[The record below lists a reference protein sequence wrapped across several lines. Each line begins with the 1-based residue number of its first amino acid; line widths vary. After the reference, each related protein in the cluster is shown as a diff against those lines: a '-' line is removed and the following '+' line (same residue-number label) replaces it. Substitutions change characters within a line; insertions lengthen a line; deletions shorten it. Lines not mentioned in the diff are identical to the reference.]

1 MPGHSS
7 TSLFSLSYYTSAIRR
22 FINWSLRAGV
32 SFARVSACEDDH
44 DPNVPSMTDNSEFV
58 CVACGVNGQYWQ
70 FEDAVSGDTICLAC
84 GTINDTSGQ
93 FFTNAPRLPDNLD
106 SSPDPDC
113 VLAEAETGIVSP
125 VMLKTVTDADK
136 INHGCTFRMFDQP
149 FDIMAK
155 KCDLMEGLANRR
167 SLIAMRA
174 ACERV
179 GATCPEFT
187 LTHNPG
193 VQAVAAYVVATHPP
207 GIDRG
212 RTRLLKEPQEAT
224 GLPGTCAT
232 LGVTVSSVARC
243 VRTYG
248 DRLHDAMKD
257 ARRMRILP
265 EFTTPVK
272 KCRLRP
278 KRRTIGKHIISKSR
292 Q

>member
-7 TSLFSLSYYTSAIRR
+7 TSLFNLSSVIKQI
-22 FINWSLRAGV
+22 INWSLRAGG
-32 SFARVSACEDDH
+32 SFARVPACEDDH
-44 DPNVPSMTDNSEFV
+44 DSNLPSMTDNSEFV

-70 FEDAVSGDTICLAC
+70 FEDVVSGDTICLAC

-93 FFTNAPRLPDNLD
+93 FFSDAQKLPDISD

-113 VLAEAETGIVSP
+113 VLAKAETGIVSP
-125 VMLKTVTDADK
+125 TMLETVTDADK

-155 KCDLMEGLANRR
+155 KCDLMEGLLNRR

-224 GLPGTCAT
+224 GLPGICTT

-248 DRLHDAMKD
+248 DRLHTAMRE
-257 ARRMRILP
+257 ARRLRILP
-265 EFTTPVK
+265 EFETEVK
-272 KCRLRP
+272 KCRLRAN
-278 KRRTIGKHIISKSR
+278 KRRIGKHIQSKS
-292 Q
+292 

>member
-7 TSLFSLSYYTSAIRR
+7 TSLFNLSYYTSAIRR
-22 FINWSLRAGV
+22 FINWSLGAGT
-32 SFARVSACEDDH
+32 SFARIYACEDDH
-44 DPNVPSMTDNSEFV
+44 EPSMTDNSDFV

-93 FFTNAPRLPDNLD
+93 FFTDAPRLPDNLD

-125 VMLKTVTDADK
+125 IMLKTVTEADK
-136 INHGCTFRMFDQP
+136 TNHGCTFRMFDQP

-224 GLPGTCAT
+224 GLPGTCAA

-248 DRLHDAMKD
+248 DRLHAAMKD
-257 ARRMRILP
+257 ARRLHILP
-265 EFTTPVK
+265 EFETPVK
-272 KCRLRP
+272 RCRLRP
-278 KRRTIGKHIISKSR
+278 KKRTIGKHVISKSR